1 MKTHQLSLGL
11 TLPTSWAREDF
22 LVVPGNEAALAWI
35 DRWPD
40 WPNHALVLHGGP
52 GSGKTHLVQ
61 IWVAQAPN
69 SRAVGPEAVLAS
81 EIDMLARQPLA
92 VDDADRIHDPVALF
106 HLINLM
112 RERGH
117 SLLLTGSAPPAQ
129 WPFSLPDLMSRLK
142 AMPAQGIAEPD
153 DALLAAV
160 LVKLFADRQ
169 LTIGE
174 GVVRYLAARIE
185 RSCHAARHWVAALD
199 AAALAENRAVTVALA
214 RKVLEDGAGA
224 GDPASFQSGPAH

>member
-1 MKTHQLSLGL
+1 MKSHQLSLGL
-11 TLPTSWAREDF
+11 ALPISWAREDF

-40 WPNHALVLHGGP
+40 WPNNALLLYGAA
-52 GSGKTHLVQ
+52 GSGKTHLAH
-61 IWVAQAPN
+61 IWGAQVEGA
-69 SRAVGPEAVLAS
+69 RLVGAEAVVAS
-81 EIDMLARQPLA
+81 EIDGLARQPLA
-92 VDDADRIHDPVALF
+92 VDDADGAADPVALF
-106 HLINLM
+106 HLVNLM

-117 SLLLTGSAPPAQ
+117 GLLLTATLPPAH
-129 WPFSLPDLMSRLK
+129 WPLALPDLMSRLK
-142 AMPAQGIAEPD
+142 AMPAQGIAAPD

-169 LTIGE
+169 LTVGE
-174 GVVRYLAARIE
+174 GVVKYLAARIE

-214 RKVLEDGAGA
+214 RQVLEGQGRGQTA
-224 GDPASFQSGPAH
+224 